1 MNLQEFKEALAS
13 DATIE
18 NEKLKKEL
26 KKLRREFS
34 EKEKKLNEQVSL
46 LTEDCEAL
54 TQRCWAM
61 GGIPSGSSLC
71 YFCSLRSYHC
81 EHEIDLDQKIKF
93 AKEMEKK

>member
-34 EKEKKLNEQVSL
+34 EKEKNLNEQISL

-54 TQRCWAM
+54 AHRCWVM
-61 GGIPSGSSLC
+61 GGIPSGSSFC
-71 YFCSLRSYHC
+71 YFCSLHSYHC
-81 EHEIDLDQKIKF
+81 EHKIDLDQK
-93 AKEMEKK
+93 KKKK

>member
-26 KKLRREFS
+26 KKLRRDFS

-54 TQRCWAM
+54 AHRCWTM
-61 GGIPSGSSLC
+61 SGIPSGGSLC
-71 YFCSLRSYHC
+71 YFCSLRSVH
-81 EHEIDLDQKIKF
+81 L
-93 AKEMEKK
+93 